1 MDKKIEA
8 LQKLISGH
16 QNIVFFGAMA
26 VIMSGFMVFQQK
38 VEFRISEVWMAYIIR
53 NGIIRRRRF

>member
-16 QNIVFFGAMA
+16 QNIVFFGGA
-26 VIMSGFMVFQQK
+26 VFQQK